1 MSKIHS
7 PKILASKIRSPK
19 IRPSKSRSSVTDR
32 ASRTHDD
39 APLYPRVFAAMM
51 FSFHRV
57 CSNVCRRAQRCTGG
71 VHPPCFVKF
80 WPHVPPRDKA
90 ALRAM
95 VAARLKGASLA
106 EAVSAGEA
114 AAVFHD
120 TVCTPPSPE
129 VAQGVPEIAAEVP
142 PPVPARTRE
151 HVRVRVRSL

>member
-1 MSKIHS
+1 MSKIPS
-7 PKILASKIRSPK
+7 SKILASKIHPPRIHRARKP
-19 IRPSKSRSSVTDR
+19 RAALSR
-32 ASRTHDD
+32 DD
-39 APLYPRVFAAMM
+39 APLYPLVFAAMM

-57 CSNVCRRAQRCTGG
+57 CSNACRRAPRCTGG
-71 VHPPCFVKF
+71 VHPPCFMKF
-80 WPHVPPRDKA
+80 WPQVPPRDKA

-106 EAVSAGEA
+106 DAVLAGEA

-120 TVCTPPSPE
+120 TVVAPKQPPE
-129 VAQGVPEIAAEVP
+129 VAQMVPEIAAEVP

>member
-1 MSKIHS
+1 MSKIPS
-7 PKILASKIRSPK
+7 SKILASKIH
-19 IRPSKSRSSVTDR
+19 PSRIHRARKTRHELSR
-32 ASRTHDD
+32 AD
-39 APLYPRVFAAMM
+39 APLYPRVFAAVM

-57 CSNVCRRAQRCTGG
+57 CSNACRRAQRCTGG
-71 VHPPCFVKF
+71 VHPPCFMKF

-106 EAVSAGEA
+106 DAVLAGEA

-120 TVCTPPSPE
+120 AVCAPPSPE
-129 VAQGVPEIAAEVP
+129 VAQAVPEMAAEVP